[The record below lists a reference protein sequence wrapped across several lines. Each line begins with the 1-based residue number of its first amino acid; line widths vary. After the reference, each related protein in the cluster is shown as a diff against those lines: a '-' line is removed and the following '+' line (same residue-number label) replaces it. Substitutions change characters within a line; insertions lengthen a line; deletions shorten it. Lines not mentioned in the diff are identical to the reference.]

1 MGGQHELKS
10 LLDSE
15 RELRNEKIDS
25 ESKSHACELE
35 MLSNEVS
42 RKHSEALKMCRT
54 TYERSSQIEESV
66 GRLHAKTA
74 MTAELAS
81 NCNERC
87 TPLEESMRRLDA
99 RTAELA
105 SCCNERC
112 TPLEE
117 SVGRLDAMTAEL
129 ASNCSH
135 ETIHEQFESLLTS
148 ERTALRE
155 FVSTER
161 ASLAESLTKMVT
173 EALSCESS
181 NRQKNIDEMKDC
193 LMADHTEM
201 KDCLVAGHSEL
212 NNLISQHHNVHT
224 QACQKLESDSKS
236 WGEECYAKIK
246 MNESLIAD
254 ACGNLERLDLVMKE
268 KFSTVEERIG
278 AGASHMNVVRDEIN
292 KEFLK
297 LWQKIGV

>member
-1 MGGQHELKS
+1 MG
-10 LLDSE
+10 
-15 RELRNEKIDS
+15 
-25 ESKSHACELE
+25 
-35 MLSNEVS
+35 
-42 RKHSEALKMCRT
+42 
-54 TYERSSQIEESV
+54 
-66 GRLHAKTA
+66 
-74 MTAELAS
+74 
-81 NCNERC
+81 
-87 TPLEESMRRLDA
+87 
-99 RTAELA
+99 
-105 SCCNERC
+105 
-112 TPLEE
+112 
-117 SVGRLDAMTAEL
+117 
-129 ASNCSH
+129 
-135 ETIHEQFESLLTS
+135 TIHEQFESLLTS

-193 LMADHTEM
+193 L
-201 KDCLVAGHSEL
+201 VAGHSEL

-236 WGEECYAKIK
+236 WGEECNAKIK

-292 KEFLK
+292 KEF
-297 LWQKIGV
+297 